1 MKNLAFYFGAI
12 ILIAII
18 VSPINFVYLL
28 ITSYLGGVLVLFYFG
43 LMIITSKTYTRY
55 FLNLFIKFDNEEKID
70 IVAPKSYSKKNSW
83 ESNPNKTI

>member
-1 MKNLAFYFGAI
+1 MRHLFFCLGAI
-12 ILIAII
+12 ILIAI
-18 VSPINFVYLL
+18 VANPNNFIYLI
-28 ITSYLGGVLVLFYFG
+28 ITSYLGSVLALFYFG
-43 LMIITSKTYTRY
+43 IMIITSKTYTRY